1 MQMYKQSPTHPF
13 DIEQKQ
19 RKKQRE
25 TNTIKIQHRKRKVK
39 YFSMFFYFVKAKVT
53 IHEGGQIVRLSI
65 SQMFKMGMLR
75 WGKKFYLYIYIK
87 INIF

>member
-1 MQMYKQSPTHPF
+1 MQMYKQSPTYPF

-19 RKKQRE
+19 RKEQRE
-25 TNTIKIQHRKRKVK
+25 TNTIKIQHRKRKIK
-39 YFSMFFYFVKAKVT
+39 YFSMFFYFVMAKVT

-75 WGKKFYLYIYIK
+75 WGKTFIFIYIK